1 MPEPAGVPVTVVAK
15 EKPAQQQANEAD
27 AVTTADGGTDIDDL
41 ARRLLEPVGR
51 LLRAELRHG
60 RDRAGRPHDRRR

>member
-1 MPEPAGVPVTVVAK
+1 MKSKAATDK
-15 EKPAQQQANEAD
+15 
-27 AVTTADGGTDIDDL
+27 TATGTPHRLERSDLDDL

-60 RDRAGRPHDRRR
+60 RERTGLLHDRRR